1 VAGRAGGKVQ
11 PGRLIHYKD
20 QPLNNLFLTM
30 LSMAGIEE
38 ERFGDSTGK
47 LTGLEG

>member
-1 VAGRAGGKVQ
+1 
-11 PGRLIHYKD
+11 
-20 QPLNNLFLTM
+20 M